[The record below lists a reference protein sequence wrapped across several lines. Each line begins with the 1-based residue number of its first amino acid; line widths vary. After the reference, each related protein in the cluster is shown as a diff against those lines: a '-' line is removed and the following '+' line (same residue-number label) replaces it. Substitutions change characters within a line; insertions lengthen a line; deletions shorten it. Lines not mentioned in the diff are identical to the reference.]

1 MAITITI
8 DTKFL
13 LAASGLTFLLFLASL
28 WVCRHTDFLFVLRQ
42 HLRRFAPL
50 YFVAGPSAITYL
62 AVCGAASSSLGPV
75 YYLFHNDYSQAYA
88 NQHGLYTMFHWV
100 EYTCSFVGAL
110 GFAWLI
116 RWVGL
121 SRLWTAM
128 LFVSLSVCA
137 AYRNA
142 RVGTGPMVSS
152 GPTILLS
159 PQWLDAIP
167 VALGFCLF
175 LFLFRQHDK
184 RNGQYPLSSTS
195 QRHSLIAR
203 LWFTSIIAVVIL
215 TELMWIGLVI
225 SGNGTGESSLVTVF
239 LFPVL
244 FTIGIISHFRF
255 HNT

>member
-1 MAITITI
+1 MDWSCHVRKWHWQIFARDPVLVSCAFGGWHRHPLSQKMIMAITI

-62 AVCGAASSSLGPV
+62 AVCGAASSSLGVV
-75 YYLFHNDYSQAYA
+75 YYWFHNDYSQAYA
-88 NQHGLYTMFHWV
+88 NTHGLYTMFHWI
-100 EYTCSFVGAL
+100 EYTCSFAGAL
-110 GFAWLI
+110 SFAWLI

-128 LFVSLSVCA
+128 LLVSLSVCA

-167 VALGFCLF
+167 VILGFCLY
-175 LFLFRQHDK
+175 LFLSQKADK
-184 RNGQYPLSSTS
+184 
-195 QRHSLIAR
+195 QRRRAALAS
-203 LWFTSIIAVVIL
+203 
-215 TELMWIGLVI
+215 
-225 SGNGTGESSLVTVF
+225 
-239 LFPVL
+239 
-244 FTIGIISHFRF
+244 
-255 HNT
+255 